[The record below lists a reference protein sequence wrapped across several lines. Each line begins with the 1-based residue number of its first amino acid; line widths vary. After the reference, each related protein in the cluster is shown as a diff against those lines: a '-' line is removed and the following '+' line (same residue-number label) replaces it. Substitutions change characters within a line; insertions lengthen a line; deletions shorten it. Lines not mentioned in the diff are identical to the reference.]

1 MYEIVIG
8 RTEAE
13 KRKFGLDGTIFIGKM
28 YVRMG
33 ATTSLSNKVLLDVV
47 NPHIILVTGK
57 RGCLPG
63 DHKIFTNTGY
73 KEIKDFNEKSDKI
86 MSFNKN
92 ELEFIWKDAKLY
104 EYDIKKEYLTK
115 LTLQDG
121 REITITDEHPLL
133 VFHKNAVLVWRKGK
147 DLREGDLL
155 VNTTFVP
162 EVSNDKESLRIARL
176 LGFTL
181 ADGNI
186 FIQKGRFIQKI
197 SEELKKYAAI
207 AVITDGK
214 NGAYA
219 YDGQVKQS
227 IAARKVDVV
236 ETTGAGDAFASSFL
250 AGMILKQNIE
260 FALQIGLA
268 NSESVI
274 KEVGAKNTL
283 LSLTRAV
290 SEIREHPAIVKKM
303 KL

>member
-186 FIQKGRFIQKI
+186 FIQKGRFKDGRGYWYNGTKKRLRIDTDSEKSCLQAKKDIEKEFENYKI
-197 SEELKKYAAI
+197 Y
-207 AVITDGK
+207 
-214 NGAYA
+214 
-219 YDGQVKQS
+219 
-227 IAARKVDVV
+227 
-236 ETTGAGDAFASSFL
+236 SS
-250 AGMILKQNIE
+250 
-260 FALQIGLA
+260 
-268 NSESVI
+268 V
-274 KEVGAKNTL
+274 
-283 LSLTRAV
+283 
-290 SEIREHPAIVKKM
+290 
-303 KL
+303 